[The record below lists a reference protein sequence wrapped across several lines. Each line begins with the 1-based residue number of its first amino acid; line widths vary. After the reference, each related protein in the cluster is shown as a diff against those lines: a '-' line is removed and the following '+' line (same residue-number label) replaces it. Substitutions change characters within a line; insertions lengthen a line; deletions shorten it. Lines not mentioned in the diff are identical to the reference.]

1 MTLVR
6 MIFELMGEV
15 MKNIPNSM
23 NRSQQAGFTLIELI
37 VVIVI
42 LGILAATALPR
53 FLDVGTEARAA
64 SVSAVRGSL
73 NAANAMVHSRWLIS
87 QSSPVKLEG
96 LDVTVD
102 AAGYPTVTGTQIAS
116 MAGINSA
123 DYTTIAPSQGA
134 GNGPATS
141 ATETAF
147 VPNSVAG
154 STKGAKCYVK
164 YTAAVISA
172 ATPPVVTPPVI
183 SQDTS
188 GC

>member
-1 MTLVR
+1 
-6 MIFELMGEV
+6 

-23 NRSQQAGFTLIELI
+23 TRSQQAGFTLIELI

-53 FLDVGTEARAA
+53 FMDVGTEARAA

-73 NAANAMVHSRWLIS
+73 NAANSMVHSRWLIS
-87 QSSPVKLEG
+87 QGSPVKLEG
-96 LDVTVD
+96 LDVVVD
-102 AAGYPTVTGTQIAS
+102 AGGYPTVAGTQIAD

-123 DYTTIAPSQGA
+123 DYKTIAPSTAA
-134 GNGPATS
+134 GNNPATT
-141 ATETAF
+141 ATEVAF
-147 VPNSVAG
+147 VPNSVSA
-154 STKGAKCYVK
+154 STKGATCYVK
-164 YTAAVISA
+164 YKAAVITGG
-172 ATPPVVTPPVI
+172 ATPSVTPPVI

>member
-1 MTLVR
+1 
-6 MIFELMGEV
+6 
-15 MKNIPNSM
+15 MKNISNSM
-23 NRSQQAGFTLIELI
+23 TRSQQAGFTLIELI

-53 FLDVGTEARAA
+53 FMDVGTEARAA

-73 NAANAMVHSRWLIS
+73 NAATSMVHSRWLIA
-87 QSSPVKLEG
+87 QGSSVAMEG
-96 LDVTVD
+96 LTVAVD
-102 AAGYPTVTGTQIAS
+102 TGGYPTVAGTQVAD

-123 DYTTIAPSQGA
+123 DYKTIAPGTAA
-134 GNGPATS
+134 GNNPVTS
-141 ATETAF
+141 ATEVAF
-147 VPNSVAG
+147 VPISVSN

-164 YTAAVISA
+164 YTAATISA

>member
-1 MTLVR
+1 
-6 MIFELMGEV
+6 

-23 NRSQQAGFTLIELI
+23 NRSLQAGFTLIELI

-73 NAANAMVHSRWLIS
+73 NAATAMVHSRWLIS
-87 QSSPVKLEG
+87 QATPVKLEG

-102 AAGYPTVTGTQIAS
+102 AAGYPTVVGTQVAD
-116 MAGINSA
+116 MAGINGA
-123 DYTTIAPSQGA
+123 DYKTIAPGTAA
-134 GNGPATS
+134 GNNPLTTS
-141 ATETAF
+141 TEVAF
-147 VPNSVAG
+147 VPISVSN

-164 YTAAVISA
+164 YTAATISA
-172 ATPPVVTPPVI
+172 ATPPVVTPPSI
-183 SQDTS
+183 QQDTS